1 MHFDFYLISIFCPH
15 WTNSARPYTKWP
27 EIGAD
32 ALSYRLSRCHSLFSG
47 FLEFRFIDCSSLE
60 LIASHFNWIWL
71 SSSHSEWVSFILF
84 IFQYNF
90 DFCFKVL
97 FLFLPCRFDIFLG
110 GSNGYDLIYLVA
122 KYLQLSISMW
132 HSCRSMGKYCRFIG
146 HDAVMVNLKDVCCFS
161 FFL

>member
-97 FLFLPCRFDIFLG
+97 FLFLPCRFDIFFRWFEWVWFNINWWQ
-110 GSNGYDLIYLVA
+110 STY
-122 KYLQLSISMW
+122 SF
-132 HSCRSMGKYCRFIG
+132 RSRC
-146 HDAVMVNLKDVCCFS
+146 DTAVGPWGNTADS
-161 FFL
+161 